1 MLGLLSGAWLG
12 LLLGACVLL
21 AGYALARYLDGRFD
35 KHSPRQLLLLLLL
48 SLLAASGL
56 LGQSLWRLLV

>member
-35 KHSPRQLLLLLLL
+35 KHSPRQLLLLL